1 MAYATNSIELNRG
14 GMVPLQLSNDFIAAV
29 EEQSAVMQLARQITL
44 PGGGLSIP
52 VILGDAVADF
62 VAETAEKHV
71 NNASLEPA
79 QMKPYKLAVIELF
92 SEEFLRDLPALYSE
106 LERRLPAAI
115 AKKFDQTVL
124 GGTAPGD
131 GFMVFGSGLTTATY
145 DATKPYASVAAAYAA
160 AAAQGSA
167 PSGWAVSPAMEGAII
182 TATDQ
187 VGRPLF
193 DTANG
198 NRVMSL
204 PSARGAFGT
213 TTPFMGIV
221 GDWSQARWGIVDG
234 INLSV
239 SREAT
244 INDGT
249 QQINLWQ
256 RNMVALRCEA
266 EVGFVYRPAAFAGLV
281 TE

>member
-1 MAYATNSIELNRG
+1 MAYATNTVDLNRG
-14 GMVPLQLSNDFIAAV
+14 TMVPLSITDDFIAAV
-29 EEQSAVMQLARQITL
+29 EEQSAVMQLAREVQL

-62 VAETAEKHV
+62 VGETHEKPV
-71 NNASLEPA
+71 SNASLEPV

-92 SEEFLRDLPALYSE
+92 SEEFLRDLPALYRE
-106 LERRLPAAI
+106 LERRLPSAI

-124 GGTAPGD
+124 GGTAPGA
-131 GFMVFGSGLTTATY
+131 GFMTFGAGLTSVTY
-145 DATKPYASVAAAYAA
+145 DATKPYASLAGAYAA
-160 AAAQGSA
+160 AAQQGAA
-167 PSGWAVSPAMEGAII
+167 PTGWAVSPALEGAAIV
-182 TATDQ
+182 ATDQ

-193 DTANG
+193 DFANDH
-198 NRVMSL
+198 RVMGM
-204 PSARGAFGT
+204 PSARGTFGT

-221 GDWSQARWGIVDG
+221 GDWSQARWGIVNG
-234 INLSV
+234 INLAV

-266 EVGFVYRPAAFAGLV
+266 EVGFVYRAAAFAGLKA
-281 TE
+281 E